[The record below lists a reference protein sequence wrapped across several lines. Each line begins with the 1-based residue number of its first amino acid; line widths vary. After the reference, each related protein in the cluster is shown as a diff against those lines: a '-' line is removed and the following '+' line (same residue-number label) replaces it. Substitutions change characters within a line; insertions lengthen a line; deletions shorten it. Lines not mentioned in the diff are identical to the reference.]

1 MRQYLEARKTFSLCV
16 FLGAHGF
23 MSFPSQKTS
32 FQDFPID
39 QISNASD
46 GNVDNY
52 AALLLFIF
60 MQFFVTMGVSSIPNI
75 MLGEVFPFK

>member
-1 MRQYLEARKTFSLCV
+1 MRQYLKARKIFSLRV
-16 FLGAHGF
+16 LIAAHGF
-23 MSFPSQKTS
+23 MSFPSWKTS
-32 FQDFPID
+32 FQDLSID
-39 QISNASD
+39 QTSNAAD
-46 GNVDNY
+46 GDVDNY